1 MRGFL
6 SFMILKL
13 LSKRSMSGEEISQE
27 IKKRKGTK
35 PSPGTIYPA
44 LKSLSKSGFIE
55 EIKDGGKM
63 KKYRLTRNGK
73 KELEIATM
81 KFCQIFYD
89 LREDFQRCCK

>member
-13 LSKRSMSGEEISQE
+13 LGKRSMSGEEISQE

-35 PSPGTIYPA
+35 PSPGTVYPA

-55 EIKDGGKM
+55 IKNGAGKV
-63 KKYRLTRNGK
+63 KKYSLTKKGH
-73 KELEIATM
+73 KELNSATR
-81 KFCQIFYD
+81 KFCTIFYD
-89 LREDFQRCCK
+89 MKEDFNR